1 MASLN
6 VGLSKAEK
14 RLQDR
19 ERGLDATKRAM
30 EGMARGRQ
38 EEVESRIMEVKRA
51 EERPQYVVDTDVER
65 GRPFNHAPSS
75 VLVGGC
81 CISLASKGQWY
92 HEENTQRMYVKQ

>member
-1 MASLN
+1 MTSFH

-30 EGMARGRQ
+30 EGMSRGRP
-38 EEVESRIMEVKRA
+38 EEVESRIVEVKRA
-51 EERPQYVVDTDVER
+51 EERPQSAVDTDVER
-65 GRPFNHAPSS
+65 GRPFNHAPSR

-81 CISLASKGQWY
+81 CIGLGSKGQ
-92 HEENTQRMYVKQ
+92 